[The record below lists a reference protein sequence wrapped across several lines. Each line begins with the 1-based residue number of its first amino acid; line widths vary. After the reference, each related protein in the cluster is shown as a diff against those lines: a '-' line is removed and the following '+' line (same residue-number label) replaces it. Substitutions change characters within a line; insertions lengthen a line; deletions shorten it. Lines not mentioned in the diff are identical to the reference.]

1 MQTKKGIGKL
11 TKEADMTEKIKSV
24 ICFTLCCG
32 IVAMMSLVWC
42 SLKLAPVWAAPEKTY
57 VGSEACQECH
67 EIEYK
72 SFKTYAK
79 KAHSYESITAMR
91 KSLTDAEFRTCFE
104 CHTTGVG
111 QPGGFQSLQDT
122 PHLKN
127 AGCEVCHGPGSLH
140 IESED
145 PEDLKEDLTAKDCE
159 TCHSSERVAAFD
171 YKPLIHGGAH

>member
-1 MQTKKGIGKL
+1 MI
-11 TKEADMTEKIKSV
+11 EKMKSV
-24 ICFTLCCG
+24 ICFTLCYG
-32 IVAMMSLVWC
+32 IVAMVSLVWC
-42 SLKLAPVWAAPEKTY
+42 SLKLAPVWAAPERTY

-67 EIEYK
+67 EVEYK

-79 KAHSYESITAMR
+79 KAHSYESITTMR
-91 KSLTDAEFRTCFE
+91 KSLTEAEFRTCFE
-104 CHTTGVG
+104 CHTTGFG

-145 PEDLKEDLTAKDCE
+145 PEDLNEDLTAKDCE

-171 YKPLIHGGAH
+171 YRPLIHGGAH